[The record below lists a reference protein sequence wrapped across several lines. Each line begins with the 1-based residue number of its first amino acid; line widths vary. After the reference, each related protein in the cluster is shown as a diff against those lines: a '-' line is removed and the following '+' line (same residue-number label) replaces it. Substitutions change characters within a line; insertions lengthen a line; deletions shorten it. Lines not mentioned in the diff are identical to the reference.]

1 MTSEHIYMLKK
12 KRKRKKTLE
21 KEKSKKQARE
31 EKLTDKSP
39 TEGPG
44 DRCGGFKIYPQIL
57 CYSFF

>member
-12 KRKRKKTLE
+12 K
-21 KEKSKKQARE
+21 KEKKKNTGKGEVEKQARE